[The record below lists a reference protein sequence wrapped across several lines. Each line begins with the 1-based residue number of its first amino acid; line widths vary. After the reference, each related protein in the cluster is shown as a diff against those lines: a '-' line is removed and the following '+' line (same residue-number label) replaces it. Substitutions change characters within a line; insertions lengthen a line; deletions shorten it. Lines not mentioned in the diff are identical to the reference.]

1 MCHKELQSCKM
12 AANPQCCQCSSAV
25 AVGTEARVKKVLP
38 PPSQGNP
45 RALLARGMQWEHVL
59 LSLRSVGD
67 CGAFL
72 MKVVLLF
79 LFEER

>member
-1 MCHKELQSCKM
+1 M

-25 AVGTEARVKKVLP
+25 AVGTGARVP

-67 CGAFL
+67 GGAFL
-72 MKVVLLF
+72 MKVVILF